1 MKLQLIAVSL
11 LAFGWVAAPA
21 ADTGSVL
28 AVSRAQALNVA
39 AAAARIDALIDQDL
53 AEHHLKPNGPISD
66 LTFLRRASLDIIG
79 RIPAPDEIIAFLKA
93 PSGARRHDLV
103 ESLLGSDGYV
113 SSQFNWWGDLL
124 RIQSQLQFRFP
135 GEPYIDWVKQ
145 SIRADMPY
153 DRMVRALITA
163 SGPALKDGDGAT
175 GYYLRDAGMPQDN
188 MSNTIQVFLGTRL
201 ACAQCHNHPFD
212 KWSRLDYW
220 EMSAYTSSTRTDTD
234 PALVQALRAISGE
247 DKPQPKRPADKKGA
261 PPTPEEQ
268 LTRDRREAER
278 RFVDAV
284 GSRVADGQGD
294 TVGLPKDYQYKDA
307 KPGQTVHAHPI
318 FGDIS
323 VVAPLTPRVA
333 YANWLTSADNPRFT
347 LVIANR
353 MWKRVFGIGLIEPA
367 DNITDASAAS
377 NPALMQ
383 ALVDD
388 MKACGYDLKRFQEI
402 LYSTKAY
409 QRALFTEPVRDPAAF
424 HVQGPVLRRLGAE
437 QIWDSLLTL
446 VVDDLDERK
455 LVDPSA
461 AYNFYQEMSAKSPQ
475 EVWGRIVALADATF
489 KKREVGNQMKAMLTD
504 APKREVVENSHE
516 FRLLRDQAQA
526 LDKQLAELSFDRY
539 RYAQLPEDD
548 PRWKGVRRDFVRASE
563 LQSPAPPGH
572 FLRDFG
578 QSDRNLIDN
587 GNRTA
592 AVTQALTLLNGF
604 VDQNLFQ
611 KNAVLMR
618 AAAISDGRPEKLR
631 TLFIAIL
638 TREPT
643 AAEKAAFAPWLAG
656 LSPDEQKL
664 PPQQADAHATDS
676 MVRAATWALV
686 NSHEF
691 LFEP

>member
-1 MKLQLIAVSL
+1 M
-11 LAFGWVAAPA
+11 
-21 ADTGSVL
+21 
-28 AVSRAQALNVA
+28 AVSRAASINVP

-53 AEHHLKPNGPISD
+53 AEHHLAPNGPISD

-79 RIPAPDEIIAFLKA
+79 RIPAPDEIILFLKSP
-93 PSGARRHDLV
+93 PSTRRHDLV

-113 SSQFNWWGDLL
+113 SSQFNWWADLL
-124 RIQSQLQFRFP
+124 RIQSQLQFRFS
-135 GEPYIDWVKQ
+135 GEPYIDWIKQ
-145 SIRADMPY
+145 GIRQDMPY
-153 DRMVRALITA
+153 DRMVHALITA
-163 SGPALKDGDGAT
+163 SGPALKEGDGAT
-175 GYYLRDAGMPQDN
+175 GYYLRDSGMPQDN
-188 MSNTIQVFLGTRL
+188 MSNTSQVFLGTRL

-220 EMSAYTSSTRTDTD
+220 QMSAYTASTRTDSD
-234 PALVQALRAISGE
+234 PALIKALRAISGE
-247 DKPQPKRPADKKGA
+247 DKSQPKRPAGKAGA
-261 PPTPEEQ
+261 PLTPEEQ
-268 LTRDRREAER
+268 QVRDRREAER
-278 RFVDAV
+278 RYVDAI
-284 GSRVADGQGD
+284 GARVADGAND

-307 KPGQTVHAHPI
+307 KPGQVVHAHPI

-323 VVAPLTPRVA
+323 VIAPLTARTA

-353 MWKRVFGIGLIEPA
+353 MWKRVFGVGLIEPD
-367 DNITDASAAS
+367 DNITDATAAS

-383 ALVDD
+383 ALVED
-388 MKACGYDLKRFQEI
+388 MQACGYDLKRFQDI

-409 QRALFTEPVRDPAAF
+409 QRALVTEPVRDPATF
-424 HVQGPVLRRLGAE
+424 HVQGPVLRRLDAE

-446 VVDDLDERK
+446 VVDDLDSRK

-461 AYNFYQEMSAKSPQ
+461 AYGFYQEMSAKSPQ
-475 EVWGRIVALADATF
+475 EIWSRIVALADATS
-489 KKREVGNQMKAMLTD
+489 KRRDIGVQMKALYAD
-504 APKREVVENSHE
+504 GAKREAVENSHE
-516 FRLLRDQAQA
+516 FKLLREQAA
-526 LDKQLAELSFDRY
+526 AADKQLAELSFDRY
-539 RYAQLPEDD
+539 RYAQLPEND
-548 PRWKGVRRDFVRASE
+548 PRWNGVRRDFVRASE
-563 LQSPAPPGH
+563 LQAPAPPGH

-618 AAAISDGRPEKLR
+618 AVAISDGRAEKLR

-656 LSPDEQKL
+656 QSPDDLKL
-664 PPQQADAHATDS
+664 PPAQADAHATDS

-686 NSHEF
+686 NTHEF